1 MVYGFDNIFG
11 EGPTPSP
18 SMLGGAGE
26 EDEEVDMDNMDLINF
41 DSQSLYSNASNVDG
55 MNI

>member
-11 EGPTPSP
+11 EGPTPTP
-18 SMLGGAGE
+18 SMLDGAGE